1 MDAAFAAK
9 LARRSQLNHEAMTV
23 FAGMISGL
31 VGLIIALDLLRRF
44 GARKRGVYGR
54 FPPSVAISR
63 YVDHSTQGHTANPT
77 NAT

>member
-9 LARRSQLNHEAMTV
+9 LARRSQLNHEAMTA

-54 FPPSVAISR
+54 FTPSVVISR
-63 YVDHSTQGHTANPT
+63 YVDHSTQRHTANLT